1 MAYGIQPGPNLI
13 LNFLSSIN
21 FLNYKFLNFINF
33 LNHKF
38 CY

>member
-1 MAYGIQPGPNLI
+1 MAYGIQPGPDFY